1 MEKIQVLLVAIQ
13 PLMSEG
19 LSKILQQQD
28 TLELTCLRSPDIQ
41 QFEEYLHNTLP
52 DVILIAA
59 EEGHSQAAQLAACAL
74 NQDHEVTVVWI
85 GMESDT
91 IRLIKSHRLPADH
104 ASLIEAI
111 CRESPGAAPPRGM

>member
-19 LSKILQQQD
+19 LSKILQQQG
-28 TLELTCLRSPDIQ
+28 TLELACLNAPDIL
-41 QFEEYLHNTLP
+41 QFEKYLRGSLP

-59 EEGHSQAAQLAACAL
+59 EEGHPQAAQLAACAL
-74 NQDHEVTVVWI
+74 NQGREVTVVWI
-85 GMESDT
+85 GMESDS

-111 CRESPGAAPPRGM
+111 CRECPGADTPVS